1 MLIPRDSDV
10 GRRTF
15 KKHDMILK
23 EGAVGD
29 AAYLIVK
36 GKVQVRKNHHG
47 RNPRVLAELGKGNIF
62 GEMALFDD
70 RPHIATVIALEDT
83 EVSVMSRDE
92 FRRLVEDMS
101 PVMKGV
107 LGMMVARLRQT
118 VDELVPDASKV
129 SWADWKK

>member
-1 MLIPRDSDV
+1 MGMPKETE
-10 GRRTF
+10 GRRRVF
-15 KKHDMILK
+15 KKHDLILR
-23 EGAVGD
+23 EGQVGD
-29 AAYLIVK
+29 VAYLIVK

-47 RNPRVLAELGKGNIF
+47 RNPRVLADLGKGNIF

-70 RPHIATVIALEDT
+70 HPHVATVIALEDT
-83 EVSVMSRDE
+83 EVSIMPRDE